1 MYYLIELLYLK
12 GIRSCDSWVV

>member
-12 GIRSCDSWVV
+12 GLRSCDSWVV